1 MRAHSVSL
9 IKMHQAV
16 RSHTPLTRAGASL
29 ISPDVATCSR
39 IFVAAPLRIHPPNS
53 VPFSTAT
60 RLRNAFLNQRALR
73 INTLAF
79 TFPFRNGAKQCFSTL
94 HKKSKAAFVI
104 PDEGL
109 LLYKSDRRGEFRL
122 LGVIAFINGLCWFS
136 YMLFQYEHRFVCLF
150 DLFATFWRR
159 WPPFHY

>member
-1 MRAHSVSL
+1 MRAHSISM
-9 IKMHQAV
+9 IKMQAV
-16 RSHTPLTRAGASL
+16 RPHTPQTRAGASL
-29 ISPDVATCSR
+29 ISTDVRPTCSR
-39 IFVAAPLRIHPPNS
+39 IFMAAPLRILPPNS

-60 RLRNAFLNQRALR
+60 LRNAFLNQRALR

-79 TFPFRNGAKQCFSTL
+79 TFPRNGAKQCFSTL

-136 YMLFQYEHRFVCLF
+136 YMLFQYEHRFVCCNNITGLV
-150 DLFATFWRR
+150 
-159 WPPFHY
+159 